1 MRRICVLLLTL
12 LMEGD
17 LTQITIVKE
26 NSHDSMVRF
35 GLKLAWFNLL
45 GMVILVM
52 VLFSL
57 REEAAEW
64 AETTVGVLGFI
75 NIALNVL
82 IFCFALV
89 GLFKSTLR
97 WSAFLAMCISI
108 VIFII
113 YLLAAAACMSGN

>member
-1 MRRICVLLLTL
+1 M
-12 LMEGD
+12 
-17 LTQITIVKE
+17 TQITTVKE

-57 REEAAEW
+57 REETAEW

-89 GLFKSTLR
+89 GIFKSTLR

-113 YLLAAAACMSGN
+113 YLLAAAACLSGN

>member
-1 MRRICVLLLTL
+1 
-12 LMEGD
+12 MEGD
-17 LTQITIVKE
+17 LTEIAAVKE
-26 NSHDSMVRF
+26 SSHDSMVRF

-45 GMVILVM
+45 GLVILIM

-57 REEAAEW
+57 QEEAAEW
-64 AETTVGVLGFI
+64 VETTVSVFGFI

-89 GLFKSTLR
+89 GIFKSTLR
-97 WSAFLAMCISI
+97 WSSFLAMCISI